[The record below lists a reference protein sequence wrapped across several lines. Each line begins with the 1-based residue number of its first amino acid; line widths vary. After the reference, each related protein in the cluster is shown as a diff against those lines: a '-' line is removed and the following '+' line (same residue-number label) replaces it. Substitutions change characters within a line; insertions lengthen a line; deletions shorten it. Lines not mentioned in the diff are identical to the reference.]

1 MSTILIIDD
10 NESLRASLVEIL
22 TLELHTTL
30 EAENGQ
36 IGLRIIRQDTPDLII
51 CDVDMPVINGFEVLR
66 TAKADPICARIPFI
80 MLTGH
85 RDEQAL
91 KTSRD
96 LGVEAYLSK
105 PIAVT
110 EFLSTIGHFLKDKD
124 PALLL

>member
-1 MSTILIIDD
+1 MSTILIIND
-10 NESLRASLVEIL
+10 NESQRADLIEIL
-22 TLELHTTL
+22 ALELHTTL

-36 IGLRIIRQDTPDLII
+36 IGLRMIRQDTSDLIV
-51 CDVDMPVINGFEVLR
+51 CDIDMPITNGFEVLR
-66 TAKADPICARIPFI
+66 TAKADPIYARIPFV

-85 RDEQAL
+85 RDERAL

-96 LGVEAYLSK
+96 LGAEAYLTK
-105 PIAVT
+105 PIAIT

>member
-36 IGLRIIRQDTPDLII
+36 IGLRIIRQATPDLIV
-51 CDVDMPVINGFEVLR
+51 CDMDMPVTNGFEVLR
-66 TAKADPICARIPFI
+66 TAKDDPIYAGIPFV

-96 LGVEAYLSK
+96 LGAEAYLSK